1 MSSIEWRCAVAVFIG
16 VVFDAIFFWR
26 FLPYSARNSHLGV
39 LVPLYLLP
47 LLAFVA
53 GIVLTIGLENRR
65 RLIPIALVGGF
76 CAANAC
82 LIIVDCWNDPTNHNL
97 WPFEF
102 LMIMV
107 LTVPA
112 FLGAGLGRIYERFR
126 KAA

>member
-1 MSSIEWRCAVAVFIG
+1 MSSIEWRCAVAVVVG
-16 VVFDAIFFWR
+16 VVFDAVYFWR
-26 FLPYSARNSHLGV
+26 FLPYSQRDSMHGGLS
-39 LVPLYLLP
+39 LYTLP
-47 LLAFVA
+47 ILAFIA
-53 GIVLTIGLENRR
+53 GLVLTIGLEKRR

-76 CAANAC
+76 CAANVC

-112 FLGAGLGRIYERFR
+112 FLGAGLNRIFKRLR
-126 KAA
+126 GTS

>member
-1 MSSIEWRCAVAVFIG
+1 MSSLEWRCAVAVIIG
-16 VVFDAIFFWR
+16 VAFDAIFFWR
-26 FLPYSARNSHLGV
+26 FLPYSLRTSHHL
-39 LVPLYLLP
+39 LLP
-47 LLAFVA
+47 IYTLPMLAFIA
-53 GIVLTIGLENRR
+53 GVVLTIGLAKRR

-112 FLGAGLGRIYERFR
+112 FLGAGLSPIFERLR
-126 KAA
+126 RRA